1 MVGPSSLLQVLV
13 SLTFLPAL
21 LALPS
26 PTAAPKQLVLVPD
39 EARQAPPTMPMPGKN
54 ESGHGHFSKW
64 SRKTKKQFLYDLSY
78 APAKAQDWVIVM
90 GNEAGDLDSMV
101 SALAMSYTM
110 MHLKK
115 PVKAVALLQ
124 TEQGTSPINDQR
136 DAVSHVYALYLRPEN
151 SLALHKARMASHHRD
166 LLTIDELLIKPQDMW
181 HRIKG
186 IALVDHNVPTSVWGN
201 TTVVSII
208 DHHTDRGVAPHAS
221 PRIVEV
227 TASCTSL
234 VAKWM
239 LDLFDSGKAQAKND
253 HLPHEL
259 IEIMLRTIA
268 IDSSGLKKATPID
281 EEATLGLWA
290 KSKWSKHHFEPLEP
304 FVRSQAAG
312 DVKEIDEEIKNRMK
326 AIDDELSQAKKNLT
340 GLDVRAL
347 LRRDW
352 KGGVLTTK
360 SEKYPHLSLGFA
372 SAPVS
377 LAEQIERTPEGFPQ
391 EWFAIER
398 AWTAEIGADVSV
410 CLTSFKDEKGKKT
423 RELALVVAHGFG
435 KRLHEHAADSLFQ
448 TLKRSIENAG
458 VEDLQVWERPDGKPL
473 LPRRAVYR
481 HHDSTASR
489 KMWRPVIE
497 KAAMEWTGD
506 DVDDDDPY
514 QRRHKHHDLL

>member
-1 MVGPSSLLQVLV
+1 MVGPSSLLQALACFT
-13 SLTFLPAL
+13 LLPTL

-26 PTAAPKQLVLVPD
+26 PNAAPKQLVLFPD
-39 EARQAPPTMPMPGKN
+39 AASQAPPTMPMPGKN

-64 SRKTKKQFLYDLSY
+64 SRQTKKHFLHDLAY
-78 APAKAQDWVIVM
+78 APTKAQDWIVVM

-101 SALAMSYTM
+101 SALAVSYTM

-124 TEQGTSPINDQR
+124 TEQD
-136 DAVSHVYALYLRPEN
+136 ALYLRPEN
-151 SLALHKARMASHHRD
+151 SLALHKARMASYHRD
-166 LLTIDELLIKPQDMW
+166 LLTIDELPIKPQDMW

-186 IALVDHNVPTSVWGN
+186 IALVDHNIPTSVWGN

-239 LDLFDSGKAQAKND
+239 LDLFNSGKAQAKND

-268 IDSSGLKKATPID
+268 IDSSGLKKATPVD

-304 FVRSQAAG
+304 LVRSK
-312 DVKEIDEEIKNRMK
+312 DVRGVLEIDDEIKDRMK
-326 AIDDELSQAKKNLT
+326 SIDDELSQAKKNLT

-377 LAEQIERTPEGFPQ
+377 LAEQIERTPEGSPQ

-410 CLTSFKDEKGKKT
+410 CLTSFEDEDGKKT

-448 TLKRSIENAG
+448 TLKKSIENAG
-458 VEDLQVWERPDGKPL
+458 VEDLQKWERPDGKPL

-497 KAAMEWTGD
+497 KVAMEWTGD
-506 DVDDDDPY
+506 DVDDDEPY
-514 QRRHKHHDLL
+514 QRRHKHRGML